1 MPDTIHY
8 HFIGIGGIG
17 MSGIAKVLI
26 SRKFSVSGSDVLNN
40 DQTKKLCNKG
50 ARIFNNHNQK
60 NIDTILK
67 KFPNKK
73 IIAVISSA
81 IKKNNIE
88 LRYCIQKKITICHR
102 SDILSM
108 IMNDFQSIGIAGTH
122 GKTSTST
129 ILFTLLDLCTSNVS
143 GIIGGILPKYDNNSF
158 IKDTKYFVAEL
169 DESDG
174 SISNYK
180 INLGILNNIDYD
192 HCDYYKNFNQMINT
206 FKIFEI
212 NSKKLLVNGD
222 CEIIK
227 KYIKSDYK
235 WSTVNVNNIN
245 YSLIPLNQTATSTTA
260 DYFEQGKLISKLEI
274 PIPGLHNL
282 SNVAAAIAACRIH
295 NVDFDSIKAK
305 ISNIKLPLK
314 RFEFKGDFEGRT
326 IIDDY
331 AHHPKE
337 IRATIRLGRLF
348 INEHSRYKRLI
359 AIFQPHRFSRV
370 NEFFIE
376 FANEL
381 ALADQIIITSIYGA
395 GEKNI
400 TNISSSIISREIFKS
415 NKNVKTV
422 KDNNEI
428 RKNFHHLTR
437 ENDLII
443 NMGAGDCHNF
453 WQILTSQKY

>member
-1 MPDTIHY
+1 
-8 HFIGIGGIG
+8 

-26 SRKFSVSGSDVLNN
+26 GKQFSVSGSDVLKN
-40 DQTKKLCNKG
+40 DQTKKLYNNG
-50 ARIFNNHNQK
+50 ATIFNNQNKK

-67 KFPNKK
+67 KFPGKK

-88 LRYCIQKKITICHR
+88 LSYCIEKKITIRHR
-102 SDILSM
+102 SEILSM
-108 IMNDFQSIGIAGTH
+108 IMNDYQSIGVAGTH

-129 ILFTLLDLCTSNVS
+129 FLFTLLDLCTNNVS

-192 HCDYYKNFNQMINT
+192 HCDYYKNIEQMINT
-206 FKIFEI
+206 FKIFET
-212 NSKKLLVNGD
+212 NSNKLLVNGD
-222 CEIIK
+222 CEIIQ
-227 KYIKSDYK
+227 KYIKSDFK
-235 WSTVNVNNIN
+235 WSTVNVDNIN
-245 YSLIPLNQTATSTTA
+245 YSLIPISQTATSTIA
-260 DYFEQGKLISKLEI
+260 HYFEQEELISELEI

-295 NVDFDSIKAK
+295 NVDFDIIKTK
-305 ISNIKLPLK
+305 ISKIKLPLK
-314 RFEFKGDFEGRT
+314 RFEFKGNIEGRT
-326 IIDDY
+326 IVDDY

-337 IRATIRLGRLF
+337 IKATIKLGRLF
-348 INEHSRYKRLI
+348 LNEHKKYKRLI

-381 ALADQIIITSIYGA
+381 ALADQIIITNIYGA

-400 TNISSSIISREIFKS
+400 NNISSSIISKEIFKS
-415 NKNVKTV
+415 NKNVKRV

-428 RKNFHHLTR
+428 RKNFHYLTK

-443 NMGAGDCHNF
+443 NMGAGDCHNL
-453 WQILTSQKY
+453 WHILTSQKH

>member
-1 MPDTIHY
+1 
-8 HFIGIGGIG
+8 

-26 SRKFSVSGSDVLNN
+26 NRQFSVSGSDVLTN
-40 DQTKKLCNKG
+40 DQTKKLYSIG
-50 ARIFNNHNQK
+50 ATLFSNQNQK
-60 NIDTILK
+60 NIDAILE

-88 LRYCIQKKITICHR
+88 LSYCIEKKISIRHR
-102 SDILSM
+102 SEILSM
-108 IMNDFQSIGIAGTH
+108 IMNNYESIGVAGTH

-129 ILFTLLDLCTSNVS
+129 FLLTLLDLCTRNVS
-143 GIIGGILPKYDNNSF
+143 GIIGGILPKYNSNSF

-180 INLGILNNIDYD
+180 INLGILTNIDYD
-192 HCDYYKNFNQMINT
+192 HSDYYKNIEHMINL
-206 FKIFEI
+206 FKIFET

-222 CEIIK
+222 CEIIQ

-235 WSTVNVNNIN
+235 WSIVDVNNIN
-245 YSLIPLNQTATSTTA
+245 YSLIPITQTATSTIA
-260 DYFEQGKLISKLEI
+260 QYFEEGKLISKLEI

-282 SNVAAAIAACRIH
+282 SNVAATIAACRIL
-295 NVDFDSIKAK
+295 NIDFDIIKTK
-305 ISNIKLPLK
+305 ISSIKLPLK
-314 RFEFKGDFEGRT
+314 RFEFKGKIKGRT
-326 IIDDY
+326 IVDDY
-331 AHHPKE
+331 AHHPKAIKE
-337 IRATIRLGRLF
+337 TIKLGRLF
-348 INEHSRYKRLI
+348 LNEHNNYKRLI

-370 NEFFIE
+370 SEFFIE

-381 ALADQIIITSIYGA
+381 ALADQIIITNIYGA

-400 TNISSSIISREIFKS
+400 NNISSSLISTEILKL
-415 NKNVKTV
+415 NKNVKIV

-428 RKNFHHLTR
+428 RKNFNHLTR

-443 NMGAGDCHNF
+443 NMGAGDCHNL
-453 WQILTSQKY
+453 WHILTSQKY

>member
-1 MPDTIHY
+1 
-8 HFIGIGGIG
+8 

-26 SRKFSVSGSDVLNN
+26 NTQFSVSGSDVLNN
-40 DQTKKLCNKG
+40 DQTKKLYSNG
-50 ARIFNNHNQK
+50 ATIFINQNQK

-81 IKKNNIE
+81 IKKNNVE
-88 LRYCIQKKITICHR
+88 LRYCIEKKITIRHR
-102 SDILSM
+102 SEILSM
-108 IMNDFQSIGIAGTH
+108 IMNNYQSIGVAGTH

-129 ILFTLLDLCTSNVS
+129 FLFTLLDLCTNNAS
-143 GIIGGILPKYDNNSF
+143 GIIGGILPNYDNNSF
-158 IKDTKYFVAEL
+158 IRDTKYFVAEL

-192 HCDYYKNFNQMINT
+192 HCDYYKNIEEMIKS
-206 FKIFEI
+206 FKLFEN

-222 CEIIK
+222 CKIIQ
-227 KYIKSDYK
+227 KYIKSDFK

-245 YSLIPLNQTATSTTA
+245 YSLIPINQTATSTIA
-260 DYFEQGKLISKLEI
+260 HYFEQGKLISKLEI

-295 NVDFDSIKAK
+295 NVDFDNIKEK
-305 ISNIKLPLK
+305 ISKIKLPLK
-314 RFEFKGDFEGRT
+314 RFEFKGNIEGRT
-326 IIDDY
+326 IVDDY

-337 IRATIRLGRLF
+337 IKATIKLGRLF
-348 INEHSRYKRLI
+348 LNEHEKYKRLI

-400 TNISSSIISREIFKS
+400 NNISSSKISKEIFKS
-415 NKNVKTV
+415 NKNVKIV

-428 RKNFHHLTR
+428 RKNFNYLTK

-443 NMGAGDCHNF
+443 NMGAGDCHDL

>member
-1 MPDTIHY
+1 
-8 HFIGIGGIG
+8 

-26 SRKFSVSGSDVLNN
+26 NRQFSVSGSDVLNN
-40 DQTKKLCNKG
+40 DQTKKLCSIG
-50 ARIFNNHNQK
+50 VTIFNNQNQK
-60 NIDTILK
+60 NIDAILE

-88 LRYCIQKKITICHR
+88 LSYCIEKKISIRHR
-102 SDILSM
+102 SEILSM
-108 IMNDFQSIGIAGTH
+108 IMNNYESIGVAGTH

-129 ILFTLLDLCTSNVS
+129 FLLTLLDLCTRNVS
-143 GIIGGILPKYDNNSF
+143 GIIGGILPKFNSNSF

-180 INLGILNNIDYD
+180 INLGILTNIDYD
-192 HCDYYKNFNQMINT
+192 HSDYYKNIEHMINL
-206 FKIFEI
+206 FKIFET

-222 CEIIK
+222 CEIIQ

-235 WSTVNVNNIN
+235 WSIVDVNNIN
-245 YSLIPLNQTATSTTA
+245 YSLIPITQTATSTIA
-260 DYFEQGKLISKLEI
+260 QYFEEGILISKLEI

-282 SNVAAAIAACRIH
+282 SNVAATIAACRIL
-295 NVDFDSIKAK
+295 NIDFDIIKTK
-305 ISNIKLPLK
+305 ISSIKLPLK
-314 RFEFKGDFEGRT
+314 RFEFKGKIKGRT
-326 IIDDY
+326 IVDDY
-331 AHHPKE
+331 AHHPKAIKE
-337 IRATIRLGRLF
+337 TIKLGRLF
-348 INEHSRYKRLI
+348 LNEHNNYKRLI

-370 NEFFIE
+370 SEFFIE

-400 TNISSSIISREIFKS
+400 NNISSSLISTEILKL
-415 NKNVKTV
+415 NKNVKIV

-428 RKNFHHLTR
+428 RKNFNHLTR

-443 NMGAGDCHNF
+443 NMGAGDCHNL
-453 WQILTSQKY
+453 WHILTSQKY

>member
-1 MPDTIHY
+1 
-8 HFIGIGGIG
+8 

-26 SRKFSVSGSDVLNN
+26 NRQFSVSGSDVLTN
-40 DQTKKLCNKG
+40 DQTKKLYSIG
-50 ARIFNNHNQK
+50 ATIFSNQNQK
-60 NIDTILK
+60 NIDAILE

-88 LRYCIQKKITICHR
+88 LSYCIEKKISIRHR
-102 SDILSM
+102 SEILSM
-108 IMNDFQSIGIAGTH
+108 IMNNYESIGVAGTH

-129 ILFTLLDLCTSNVS
+129 FLLTLLDLCTRNVS
-143 GIIGGILPKYDNNSF
+143 GIIGGILPKYNSNSF

-180 INLGILNNIDYD
+180 INLGILTNIDYD
-192 HCDYYKNFNQMINT
+192 HSDYYKNIEHMINL
-206 FKIFEI
+206 FKIFET

-222 CEIIK
+222 CEIIQ

-235 WSTVNVNNIN
+235 WSIVDVNNIN
-245 YSLIPLNQTATSTTA
+245 YSLIPVTQTATSTIA
-260 DYFEQGKLISKLEI
+260 QYFEEGKLISKLEI

-282 SNVAAAIAACRIH
+282 SNVAATIAACRIL
-295 NVDFDSIKAK
+295 NIDFDIIKTK
-305 ISNIKLPLK
+305 ISSIKLPLK
-314 RFEFKGDFEGRT
+314 RFEFKGKIKGRT
-326 IIDDY
+326 IVDDY
-331 AHHPKE
+331 AHHPKAIKE
-337 IRATIRLGRLF
+337 TIKLGRLF
-348 INEHSRYKRLI
+348 LNEHNNYKRLI

-370 NEFFIE
+370 SEFFIE

-400 TNISSSIISREIFKS
+400 NNISSSLISTEILKL
-415 NKNVKTV
+415 NKNVKIV

-428 RKNFHHLTR
+428 RKNFNHLTR

-443 NMGAGDCHNF
+443 NMGAGDCHNL
-453 WQILTSQKY
+453 WHILTSQKN